1 MKKRIL
7 ALVLATLMLV
17 SLVPMTAF
25 ADDGFAITNGT
36 PESAKEKNHGYI
48 TVDETAAEGDKVEVT
63 VVPNNGYKLKSLVY
77 SPTPKTVADILPEEF
92 PAAETDASGAPATAW
107 KSATLDKLCYL
118 SYDKTKLFFCTDAG
132 IPDESFS
139 INTDAVVSA
148 DEDENYVYKKGT
160 VTVTFFMKGENGTLN
175 SVTFANTANTTW
187 DGTYQESAC
196 VAAGTV
202 ITMYN
207 GEQKKVEDL
216 EIGDVIRT
224 FDHEK
229 GEVSSSPVCFI
240 WESKNAAN
248 AFTLT
253 FEGNINVTVIEAHG
267 FYDCDENRYVFIN
280 VGNAKD
286 YIGHHFYNAD
296 TDSRLELKNI
306 EIMNNCIDAY
316 AVATSKHLNH
326 LSNGMLSMC
335 DGTFEKIANLFEYD
349 NQMKYDAELMKK
361 DIEDYGL
368 TPPEKVLKYKGFNKA
383 DYYDY
388 NLQYLDIALGKGLIS
403 YEWIEAL
410 SEYCIANNIYD
421 ILPVEEAQNG
431 SETKKMRLM
440 SASAPKKM
448 LFSAPNPAPGDSVEI
463 KADTQG
469 KYIFTM
475 PGYAVTVTAEF
486 EEIPVTIADILP
498 DDFPTS
504 TAGAW
509 LNAATGGKSYI
520 MNGNLFVYGKTNV
533 ELSKPVTKKDDGNY
547 EYQGTSGTKITF
559 VMESGKLTKINV
571 SGSVYPE
578 NNGTYVAP
586 HVHTFTYDANGSV
599 LTATCTDGCS
609 GGYDDNPLTLTL
621 TVPSS
626 LVYDGKAKTVTFAN
640 GETDAWT
647 TAGLQ
652 LPTITYTAKSGSSLT
667 NDKAINAGSYT
678 ASITVNTNKTASLDF
693 EITKATPYIKTNP
706 APNDIEYG
714 EKLLDSTLYGG
725 YVQSSSTDS
734 TQVGGLF
741 EWAEPNTMPAI
752 SDSNT
757 TLYNV
762 IFTPAD
768 ETNYNTVSCQVT
780 ITVNHTH
787 TPVLVN
793 GQAPTEEATGWE
805 DYYECICGEFYE
817 DATGNVKIPDL
828 DAWKAEGGN
837 GYIAKLVHGTDADN
851 DHICDYCKKVIS
863 DHSGELQ
870 KGVAATLENAGYKD
884 YYKCSI
890 CGKLFEDEACE
901 VEITNLDAWKAEGG
915 NGYIAKLEPTPDP
928 DPINYKVIEGANSVW
943 VISAGESPVFRSN
956 ADFSKFSH
964 VLLDGKELAKKYYK
978 AESGSTIVTLKPE
991 YAATLSVGKHTIEI
1005 VSTDG
1010 SAATAFYIEETIA
1023 NTNGEG
1029 FALSTATMSSA
1040 FIGCSI
1046 VGLAV
1051 VFFELKKKKK
1061 VR

>member
-36 PESAKEKNHGYI
+36 PESDKETNHGYI
-48 TVDETAAEGDKVEVT
+48 TVDETAAEGDEVEVT
-63 VVPNNGYKLKSLVY
+63 VAPNNGYKLKSLVY
-77 SPTPKTVADILPEEF
+77 SPTSKTVADILPEEF
-92 PAAETDASGAPATAW
+92 PAADPDVSGAPATAW
-107 KSATLDKLCYL
+107 KSATFDQLCYL

-148 DEDENYVYKKGT
+148 DEDENYVYENGT
-160 VTVTFFMKGENGTLN
+160 VTVTFFMNGENGTLN

-187 DGTYQESAC
+187 DGIYQESAC

-240 WESKNAAN
+240 WKSKNAAN

-267 FYDCDENRYVFIN
+267 FYDCDENRYIFIN

-448 LFSAPNPAPGDSVEI
+448 LASAPNSAPEDSVEI

-486 EEIPVTIADILP
+486 E
-498 DDFPTS
+498 
-504 TAGAW
+504 
-509 LNAATGGKSYI
+509 
-520 MNGNLFVYGKTNV
+520 
-533 ELSKPVTKKDDGNY
+533 
-547 EYQGTSGTKITF
+547 KI
-559 VMESGKLTKINV
+559 K
-571 SGSVYPE
+571 
-578 NNGTYVAP
+578 
-586 HVHTFTYDANGSV
+586 
-599 LTATCTDGCS
+599 
-609 GGYDDNPLTLTL
+609 
-621 TVPSS
+621 
-626 LVYDGKAKTVTFAN
+626 
-640 GETDAWT
+640 
-647 TAGLQ
+647 
-652 LPTITYTAKSGSSLT
+652 
-667 NDKAINAGSYT
+667 
-678 ASITVNTNKTASLDF
+678 
-693 EITKATPYIKTNP
+693 
-706 APNDIEYG
+706 
-714 EKLLDSTLYGG
+714 
-725 YVQSSSTDS
+725 
-734 TQVGGLF
+734 
-741 EWAEPNTMPAI
+741 
-752 SDSNT
+752 
-757 TLYNV
+757 
-762 IFTPAD
+762 
-768 ETNYNTVSCQVT
+768 
-780 ITVNHTH
+780 HTH
-787 TPVLVN
+787 NPVKIN
-793 GQAPTEEATGWE
+793 GQAATETASGW
-805 DYYECICGEFYE
+805 
-817 DATGNVKIPDL
+817 
-828 DAWKAEGGN
+828 
-837 GYIAKLVHGTDADN
+837 
-851 DHICDYCKKVIS
+851 
-863 DHSGELQ
+863 
-870 KGVAATLENAGYKD
+870 KD
-884 YYKCSI
+884 YYKCD
-890 CGKLFEDEACE
+890 CGALFEDEACE

-915 NGYIAKLEPTPDP
+915 NGYIAKLEPTPDPDP

-964 VLLDGKELAKKYYK
+964 VLLDGKKLAKKYYK

-1010 SAATAFYIEETIA
+1010 SASTVFYIEETIA
-1023 NTNGEG
+1023 NTDGEE
-1029 FALSTATMSSA
+1029 FALATATMSSA
-1040 FIGCSI
+1040 FIGCNI

>member
-25 ADDGFAITNGT
+25 ADDGYTITNGT
-36 PESAKEKNHGYI
+36 PESAKETNHGYI
-48 TVDETAAEGDKVEVT
+48 TVDETAAEGDEVEVT

-77 SPTPKTVADILPEEF
+77 SPTSKTVADILPEEF
-92 PAAETDASGAPATAW
+92 PAAEPDVSGAPATAW

-118 SYDKTKLFFCTDAG
+118 SYDKTKLFFYTDAG

-139 INTDAVVSA
+139 INTDALVSA
-148 DEDENYVYKKGT
+148 DEDENYVYENGT
-160 VTVTFFMKGENGTLN
+160 VTVTFFMNGENGTLN

-187 DGTYQESAC
+187 DGTYQGSAC

-448 LFSAPNPAPGDSVEI
+448 LFSAPNPAPEDSVEI

-486 EEIPVTIADILP
+486 E
-498 DDFPTS
+498 
-504 TAGAW
+504 
-509 LNAATGGKSYI
+509 
-520 MNGNLFVYGKTNV
+520 
-533 ELSKPVTKKDDGNY
+533 
-547 EYQGTSGTKITF
+547 KI
-559 VMESGKLTKINV
+559 K
-571 SGSVYPE
+571 
-578 NNGTYVAP
+578 
-586 HVHTFTYDANGSV
+586 
-599 LTATCTDGCS
+599 
-609 GGYDDNPLTLTL
+609 
-621 TVPSS
+621 
-626 LVYDGKAKTVTFAN
+626 
-640 GETDAWT
+640 
-647 TAGLQ
+647 
-652 LPTITYTAKSGSSLT
+652 
-667 NDKAINAGSYT
+667 
-678 ASITVNTNKTASLDF
+678 
-693 EITKATPYIKTNP
+693 
-706 APNDIEYG
+706 
-714 EKLLDSTLYGG
+714 
-725 YVQSSSTDS
+725 
-734 TQVGGLF
+734 
-741 EWAEPNTMPAI
+741 
-752 SDSNT
+752 
-757 TLYNV
+757 
-762 IFTPAD
+762 
-768 ETNYNTVSCQVT
+768 
-780 ITVNHTH
+780 HTH
-787 TPVLVN
+787 NPVKIN
-793 GQAPTEEATGWE
+793 GQAATETASGW
-805 DYYECICGEFYE
+805 
-817 DATGNVKIPDL
+817 
-828 DAWKAEGGN
+828 
-837 GYIAKLVHGTDADN
+837 
-851 DHICDYCKKVIS
+851 
-863 DHSGELQ
+863 
-870 KGVAATLENAGYKD
+870 KD
-884 YYKCSI
+884 YYKCD
-890 CGKLFEDEACE
+890 CGALFEDEACE

-1010 SAATAFYIEETIA
+1010 SASTVFYIEETIA

-1040 FIGCSI
+1040 FIGCNI